1 MSFSLGEVLGLLTV
15 IVGLTTYLVIIAINL
30 KHLKDNLR
38 DIEQDNKAFAK
49 EVREKF
55 AEILK
60 NLHKKD

>member
-60 NLHKKD
+60 ILHKKD